1 MLNSKNDVKTAYLKY
16 WIWCFNTFN
25 ILKWCWRCKRLRHKG
40 RVDQKTKAQKNHINC
55 SEMLNAIQKRKRCN
69 RLVIIPWQNTIPFQE
84 LIEDHFGVDV
94 KRNGDHSRADLRI
107 ISGAVHILL
116 IVHTLYILHLLLTSA
131 PLCAMKLVPHAS
143 KSQC

>member
-1 MLNSKNDVKTAYLKY
+1 MLKLHALNIEFGVLTLFK
-16 WIWCFNTFN
+16 
-25 ILKWCWRCKRLRHKG
+25 ILKWCWRCKSRQKG
-40 RVDQKTKAQKNHINC
+40 RPENKSTKKNHINC
-55 SEMLNAIQKRKRCN
+55 SEMLNAIQKRKCCN
-69 RLVIIPWQNTIPFQE
+69 RLVIIPWRNAITFQE

-107 ISGAVHILL
+107 ILGAVHILF

-131 PLCAMKLVPHAS
+131 PLCPMKLVPHAS